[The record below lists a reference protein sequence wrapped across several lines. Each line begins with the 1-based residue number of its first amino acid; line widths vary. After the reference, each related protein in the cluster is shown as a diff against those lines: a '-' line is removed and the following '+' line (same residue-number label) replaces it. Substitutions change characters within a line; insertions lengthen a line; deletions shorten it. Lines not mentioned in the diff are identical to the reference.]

1 MLLIKLLAPKHHWPS
16 WKSKQSSF
24 LKGIL
29 LFKNKIHPGLLPHLP
44 GRFLDPQWNWP
55 QVFNI
60 EPDHILLINHKYMSS
75 QISHDGLN
83 LETKSWFLSISLTKP
98 KQASKNRN
106 IWWRRGFPDHWQVCH
121 LKNSNT
127 MPYHTILLQAVWFAL
142 FVVVTDRHIDHGL
155 TTNSTNLW
163 QITINCIWYW
173 LPQYTTLLTFQI
185 KKKIL

>member
-1 MLLIKLLAPKHHWPS
+1 MVKKKYPPQSPPSPSGVISWSPVKLNT
-16 WKSKQSSF
+16 
-24 LKGIL
+24 G
-29 LFKNKIHPGLLPHLP
+29 
-44 GRFLDPQWNWP
+44 
-55 QVFNI
+55 FNI

-127 MPYHTILLQAVWFAL
+127 MPYLTILSQAVWFAL

-173 LPQYTTLLTFQI
+173 LYHPSNISNKTKNSIVADIVEPDRYN
-185 KKKIL
+185 